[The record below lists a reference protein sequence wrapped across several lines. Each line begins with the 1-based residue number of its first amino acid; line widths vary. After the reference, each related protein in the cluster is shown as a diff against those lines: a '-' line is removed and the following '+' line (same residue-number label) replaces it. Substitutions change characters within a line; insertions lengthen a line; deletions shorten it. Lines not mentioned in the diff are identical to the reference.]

1 MRNHIKSPFNE
12 LINIYEILE
21 QVYNLND
28 AITLT
33 KQELSFI
40 SRIIYIPCIPPTR
53 LSACINT
60 HYCATCI

>member
-1 MRNHIKSPFNE
+1 MRNYIKSPFNE

-40 SRIIYIPCIPPTR
+40 S
-53 LSACINT
+53 
-60 HYCATCI
+60 